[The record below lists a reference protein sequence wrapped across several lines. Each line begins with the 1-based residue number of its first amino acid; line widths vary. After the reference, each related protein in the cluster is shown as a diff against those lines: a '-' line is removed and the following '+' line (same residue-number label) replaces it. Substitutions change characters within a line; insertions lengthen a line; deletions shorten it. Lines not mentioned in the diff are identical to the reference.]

1 MSLLIS
7 VLISLMILAV
17 YLTMFILLG
26 EVQVVR
32 HYVYAHYQNNDAPV
46 LSEPQAILP
55 QVKPGGSI
63 TITSDDLTQGFTDP
77 EGDQIYI
84 SGLRTKYGDWEINE
98 DER

>member
-1 MSLLIS
+1 M
-7 VLISLMILAV
+7 
-17 YLTMFILLG
+17 
-26 EVQVVR
+26 
-32 HYVYAHYQNNDAPV
+32 YAHYQNNDAPV

-55 QVKPGGSI
+55 EVEPGGSI

-98 DER
+98 DETIGTLPMVSQYLTAECMR